1 MENLHRLLRRQVHR
15 ALEDPQSLPNDGR
28 ELLGLVSDAYQQFDE
43 DRALLEHSLEQMSKE
58 LLEANSDTHAA
69 FERVI
74 TSSIDG
80 IFACDAS
87 SNITVWNPG
96 MELITGVTREDAVDR
111 PLLDVFPRLDETGD
125 RDALQ
130 EALATEM
137 TIAKESTYALGD
149 GDQPVFF
156 EIHFSP
162 LRNET
167 GDRVGGVAFFRNIT
181 ERKLA
186 EQALKDL
193 SIRDPLTN
201 LYNRRYFNKRIEE
214 EISRATRQ
222 KSRFALLL
230 CDLDHFKK
238 VNDTRS
244 HQVGDEILKAVGQAI
259 QTATRDVDFVF
270 RWGGDEFV
278 VILLVDDRQGITD
291 AGERIRERVM
301 ALGEEWRFPLD
312 LSIGV
317 ASFPEHGQDSNQL
330 IRLAD
335 RALYIAK
342 KRGDKIHIGEE
353 EYELDDGVVHV
364 VFQPIVDT
372 RSGKA
377 IGHEALSRSAKEEL
391 GIQELFLKYHSIGK
405 LLELKE
411 LCFRKQIEAA
421 EAYGLDRVFIN
432 VDFKLLEHLGH
443 RRKPA
448 DVEVI
453 LEISEKEAL
462 PDIEH
467 HLAVTQEWKA
477 EGFKFAFDDFGVGFI
492 SLPFLADLDADYI
505 KLDRLTILQAV
516 ASEEFRDFLNHVVQ
530 ALRHYAPRG
539 IVAEGIE
546 SEEELAVAE
555 QMGIHLVQG
564 HLFGKPEA
572 IDLIKRGSID
582 RLSRRVGG
590 PPLHRGGRND
600 GLSGDPG
607 TPPH

>member
-28 ELLGLVSDAYQQFDE
+28 ELLGLVSDAYEQFDE
-43 DRALLEHSLEQMSKE
+43 DHALLEHSLEQMSKE

-74 TSSIDG
+74 TSSIDS

-87 SNITVWNPG
+87 FNITVWNPG

-125 RDALQ
+125 HDALQ
-130 EALATEM
+130 QALATEM

-167 GDRVGGVAFFRNIT
+167 GERVGGVAFFRNIT

-193 SIRDPLTN
+193 SIRDPLT
-201 LYNRRYFNKRIEE
+201 L
-214 EISRATRQ
+214 
-222 KSRFALLL
+222 
-230 CDLDHFKK
+230 
-238 VNDTRS
+238 
-244 HQVGDEILKAVGQAI
+244 
-259 QTATRDVDFVF
+259 
-270 RWGGDEFV
+270 
-278 VILLVDDRQGITD
+278 
-291 AGERIRERVM
+291 
-301 ALGEEWRFPLD
+301 
-312 LSIGV
+312 
-317 ASFPEHGQDSNQL
+317 
-330 IRLAD
+330 
-335 RALYIAK
+335 
-342 KRGDKIHIGEE
+342 
-353 EYELDDGVVHV
+353 
-364 VFQPIVDT
+364 
-372 RSGKA
+372 
-377 IGHEALSRSAKEEL
+377 
-391 GIQELFLKYHSIGK
+391 
-405 LLELKE
+405 
-411 LCFRKQIEAA
+411 RKQIEAA
-421 EAYGLDRVFIN
+421 EAHGLDRVFIN
-432 VDFKLLEHLGH
+432 VDFKLLEHMGH

-448 DVEVI
+448 DAEVI

-492 SLPFLADLDADYI
+492 SLPFLADLEPDYI
-505 KLDRLTILQAV
+505 KLDRLTVLQAV

-555 QMGIHLVQG
+555 KMGIHLVQG
-564 HLFGKPEA
+564 HLFGKPEP
-572 IDLIKRGSID
+572 IDLIERGSID

-590 PPLHRGGRND
+590 PPLHRGGRHD